1 MEEIFTD
8 RNCESDSIAHSGII
22 NKLDERYYYVSIIAQ
37 KSCSNCYSKGL
48 CSITDLND
56 QIIEVPRK
64 HNNDRKVGDEVEV
77 LMKKSLGVRAVLL
90 GYILPF
96 VLLLSTLILTYE
108 ISESEGLAGAAAI
121 FILIPYYFVL
131 YALKERL
138 KSTFV
143 FSIR

>member
-1 MEEIFTD
+1 MDEIFTD

-37 KSCSNCYSKGL
+37 KACSNCYSKGL

-64 HNNDRKVGDEVEV
+64 HNCERKVGDEVEV
-77 LMKKSLGVRAVLL
+77 LMKKSLGVKAVFL

-96 VLLLSTLILTYE
+96 ILLLTTLILTYK
-108 ISESEGLAGAAAI
+108 ILDNEGLAGAAAI
-121 FILIPYYFVL
+121 FILIPYYLVL
-131 YALKERL
+131 YALKDRF